1 MKHHNL
7 AEEFSNLDF
16 KTIDIEILTDEAKEK
31 EEAIVAVTGRA
42 DVAVAKGADLG
53 QRSETVAPSI

>member
-7 AEEFSNLDF
+7 AVEFSNLDF
-16 KTIDIEILTDEAKEK
+16 ETIDIEILTDEAKEL
-31 EEAIVAVTGRA
+31 EEAIVADTRGA